1 MPLGWRRFAK
11 VAEREAYSEDEMSHT
26 LRDALEADWQN
37 CIPESLMR
45 MVGDV
50 LSGEQTDFL
59 RDQRTE
65 LLDLLRKED
74 PGQSLRITFLDHVV
88 HSVTNGYF
96 GKEALVDAAQC
107 TLVDHAQRG
116 ARQVKEHYHRK
127 ATQGHPVAIG
137 RRIQRAA
144 ELLVWCLTNTL
155 MKMRGHFGRRQGV
168 LRLRCATLRT
178 SSGGYHA
185 RKSNAADGQKDPQIR
200 KRICETPH

>member
-1 MPLGWRRFAK
+1 MSDGPYKSLPMPLGWRRFAK

-127 ATQGHPVAIG
+127 ATQGHPVAIR

-144 ELLVWCLTNTL
+144 ELLATEALARRLCGNS
-155 MKMRGHFGRRQGV
+155 RRQKPRRPAKQSGLEDGV
-168 LRLRCATLRT
+168 KL
-178 SSGGYHA
+178 
-185 RKSNAADGQKDPQIR
+185 
-200 KRICETPH
+200 

>member
-1 MPLGWRRFAK
+1 MSDGPYKSLPMPLGWRRFAK

-137 RRIQRAA
+137 RRIQRA
-144 ELLVWCLTNTL
+144 
-155 MKMRGHFGRRQGV
+155 GR
-168 LRLRCATLRT
+168 TT
-178 SSGGYHA
+178 SSSP
-185 RKSNAADGQKDPQIR
+185 RSRR
-200 KRICETPH
+200 KRGTTLQDALTLLWDGRVARNLELRQQTNVVPFT